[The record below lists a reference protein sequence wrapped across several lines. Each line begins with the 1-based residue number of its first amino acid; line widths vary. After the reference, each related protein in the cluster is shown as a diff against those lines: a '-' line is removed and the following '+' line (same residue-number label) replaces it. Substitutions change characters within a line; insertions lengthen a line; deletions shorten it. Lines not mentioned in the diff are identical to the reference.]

1 MLLKNKMNEISI
13 NTTIDQIVIENKIFR
28 FASELQYTEDD
39 GRKYLLREILRRLQ
53 NDNSDK
59 SSKAREEINKI
70 SEKLNENQMK
80 KKWFRLSNEHKIE
93 QIKRYFEKKIDD
105 VEKRNIEMEKVLKLL
120 ESDSLKN
127 KDVTYNEKEGK
138 IENIDYDKVKK
149 EKSKKKVKEEK
160 KDKKN
165 DNDSNTSESD

>member
-1 MLLKNKMNEISI
+1 MGEVSI

-28 FASELQYTEDD
+28 FASELQCTDDD

-59 SSKAREEINKI
+59 SSKARDEINKI
-70 SEKLNENQMK
+70 SEKLNESQMK

-93 QIKRYFEKKIDD
+93 QIKKYFEKKIEDI
-105 VEKRNIEMEKVLKLL
+105 EKRNVEIEKVLKML

-138 IENIDYDKVKK
+138 IENIDYEKVKT
-149 EKSKKKVKEEK
+149 EKSKKKAKKE
-160 KDKKN
+160 
-165 DNDSNTSESD
+165 NDSDTSESD

>member
-1 MLLKNKMNEISI
+1 MSEISI

-28 FASELQYTEDD
+28 FASELQYIDD
-39 GRKYLLREILRRLQ
+39 DNRKYMLREILRRLQ

-59 SSKAREEINKI
+59 TSKAREEINKI

-93 QIKRYFEKKIDD
+93 QIKKYFEKKIEDI
-105 VEKRNIEMEKVLKLL
+105 EKRNAEIQRVINMIE
-120 ESDSLKN
+120 SNFLKN

-138 IENIDYDKVKK
+138 IENIDYEKNKKEKVKKK
-149 EKSKKKVKEEK
+149 EKS
-160 KDKKN
+160 D
-165 DNDSNTSESD
+165 TSESGSESE

>member
-1 MLLKNKMNEISI
+1 MGEVSI

-28 FASELQYTEDD
+28 FASELQYTDDD

-59 SSKAREEINKI
+59 SSKARDEINKI
-70 SEKLNENQMK
+70 SEKINESQMK
-80 KKWFRLSNEHKIE
+80 KKWFRLSTEHKIE
-93 QIKRYFEKKIDD
+93 QIKKYFDKKIED
-105 VEKRNIEMEKVLKLL
+105 VDKRNVEMEKVLKML

-138 IENIDYDKVKK
+138 IENIDYEKVKK
-149 EKSKKKVKEEK
+149 EKSKKKAKEES
-160 KDKKN
+160 
-165 DNDSNTSESD
+165 DSNTSESD

>member
-1 MLLKNKMNEISI
+1 MSEISI

-28 FASELQYTEDD
+28 FASELQYTDD
-39 GRKYLLREILRRLQ
+39 DNRKYLLREILRRLQ

-70 SEKLNENQMK
+70 SEKLNESQMK

-93 QIKRYFEKKIDD
+93 QIKKYFEKKIEDL
-105 VEKRNIEMEKVLKLL
+105 EKRNAEVDKVLKML

-138 IENIDYDKVKK
+138 IENIDYEKVIK
-149 EKSKKKVKEEK
+149 EKSRKKAKEESE
-160 KDKKN
+160 N
-165 DNDSNTSESD
+165 DNTSESD

>member
-1 MLLKNKMNEISI
+1 MLLNKQMGEVSI

-28 FASELQYTEDD
+28 FASELQYTDDD

-59 SSKAREEINKI
+59 SSKARDEINKI
-70 SEKLNENQMK
+70 SEKINESQMK
-80 KKWFRLSNEHKIE
+80 KKWFRLSTEHKIE
-93 QIKRYFEKKIDD
+93 QIKKYFDKKIED
-105 VEKRNIEMEKVLKLL
+105 VDKRNVEMEKVLKML

-138 IENIDYDKVKK
+138 IENIDYEKVKK
-149 EKSKKKVKEEK
+149 EKSKKKAKEES
-160 KDKKN
+160 
-165 DNDSNTSESD
+165 DSNTSESD

>member
-1 MLLKNKMNEISI
+1 MGEVSI

-28 FASELQYTEDD
+28 FASELQYTDDD

-59 SSKAREEINKI
+59 SSKARDEINKI
-70 SEKLNENQMK
+70 SEKINESQMK

-93 QIKRYFEKKIDD
+93 QIKKYFEKKIEDM
-105 VEKRNIEMEKVLKLL
+105 EKRNVEIEKVLKML

-138 IENIDYDKVKK
+138 IENIDYEKVKK
-149 EKSKKKVKEEK
+149 EKSKKKAKEES
-160 KDKKN
+160 
-165 DNDSNTSESD
+165 DSNTSESD

>member
-1 MLLKNKMNEISI
+1 MGEVSI

-28 FASELQYTEDD
+28 FASELQYTDDD

-59 SSKAREEINKI
+59 SSKARDEINKI
-70 SEKLNENQMK
+70 SEKINESQMK

-93 QIKRYFEKKIDD
+93 QIKKYFEKKIEDI
-105 VEKRNIEMEKVLKLL
+105 EKRNVEIEKVLKML

-138 IENIDYDKVKK
+138 IENIDYEKVKK
-149 EKSKKKVKEEK
+149 EKSKKKAKEES
-160 KDKKN
+160 
-165 DNDSNTSESD
+165 DSNTSESD